1 MIRSFSLSLA
11 LLGLLFQTASAAA
24 PQGDVCKVEQDHINT
39 AIYVDGMMT
48 QSFRVCSKGTISFIE
63 VIASVD
69 FAGGQ
74 VDIAIMDDTFT
85 KRAMQTYTADN
96 YNGTSIMLENLSI
109 PVLQNDEFTIAVR
122 ATLGASFVVPGTDE
136 PSNFVGGMR
145 LDGSVLAK
153 NAKFSAGV
161 RSATPNLGGAQDGG
175 DKADGSINDL
185 PSNAMSRTAAGL
197 DLRVQGDCST
207 AQSEANG
214 VINVNGGTFTQTFY
228 SCERGRILE
237 AKVATPFV
245 EEGYTFDYELLRIN
259 GDVITSGTFTSED
272 VTDGELHLVFDKNSI
287 RKGQSVALKVTCPEG
302 ARIALLAIG
311 VANADFGRLYVDG
324 QSLPFNVA
332 MAAGLKSAT
341 ANDVPALRNA
351 QDNLTLGAF
360 PNPFADALNV
370 KVTAELKEG
379 ALLQV
384 LDHQGVALKT
394 LSLPAGKLDSP
405 VRFDDLGDLRPGI
418 YSLRLLNGR
427 EATSLRILK
436 N

>member
-11 LLGLLFQTASAAA
+11 LLGLLFQTTQAAS

-39 AIYVDGMMT
+39 AIYVEGTMT
-48 QSFRVCSKGTISFIE
+48 QSFRTCSKGSISYIE
-63 VIASVD
+63 LIASVD

-74 VDIAIMDDTFT
+74 VDVAIMDADFT
-85 KRAMQTYTADN
+85 PKAMQTFTADN
-96 YNGTSIMLENLSI
+96 YNGTSLILENLAI
-109 PVLQNDEFTIAVR
+109 PVVQNDEFTLAIR
-122 ATLGASFVVPGTDE
+122 AKFGASCVVPGTDE
-136 PSNFVGGMR
+136 PTNFVGGMR
-145 LDGSVLAK
+145 LHGDVLAK
-153 NAKFSAGV
+153 NAKFTAGL
-161 RSATPNLGGAQDGG
+161 RSATPDLGGANDGG
-175 DKADGSINDL
+175 RKADGVVNDL

-207 AQSEANG
+207 SQLETNG

-237 AKVATPFV
+237 AKLATPFV

-287 RKGQSVALKVTCPEG
+287 RKGQSVGLKVTCPEG

-324 QSLPFNVA
+324 QSLSFNIA

-341 ANDVPALRNA
+341 AHDVPALRNG
-351 QDNLTLGAF
+351 QDDMTLGAF
-360 PNPFADALNV
+360 PNPFADVLNV

-394 LSLPAGKLDSP
+394 ISLPAGKLDRP
-405 VRFDDLGDLRPGI
+405 VRFDDCGDLRPGI